1 MDINITCRD
10 IEVSSG
16 YSNKIEVVCRDA
28 DTDFLDEADV
38 LKRVSSSDYISIL
51 DDREKD
57 DMLIELLDHVDIN
70 LVLMQYDKEQIL
82 ENFDLDEILD
92 YFKDNLIN
100 HV

>member
-10 IEVSSG
+10 IEVSGS
-16 YSNKIEVVCRDA
+16 YSNRIEVVCKDA
-28 DTDFLDEADV
+28 DTDFLDEAEV
-38 LKRVSSSDYISIL
+38 LKHISTSDYISNL

-57 DMLIELLDHVDIN
+57 DLLIELLDSVDIN

-82 ENFDLDEILD
+82 ENFELDEILD